1 MIVFS
6 AGLVNDDP
14 TVLNEVAHL
23 AAAARTSIN
32 VVAVD
37 RHREEELRDMAN
49 GQSRLSLVDR
59 SLEMQGLELIADR
72 TGGTLFRGVASGA
85 GIFERLESEL
95 SAWYLG
101 RRARQP
107 GDPDR
112 QRLDVEV
119 KRRGVNVRSNTSSS
133 APSST
138 PTGRSIRS

>member
-6 AGLVNDDP
+6 AGLVNDP

-95 SAWYLG
+95 SAWYLVAV
-101 RRARQP
+101 ARQP

-119 KRRGVNVRSNTSSS
+119 NAAGSTSGRTRRSS